1 MDALLGFDAVRS
13 TYGVSGVGVTIGV
26 ISDGIFGLGDAV
38 TSGDLPATTLN
49 RDGGGTLVSTSGGVI
64 AISFRADGDLEGGLG
79 GGTGAE
85 GTAILEIVHDIA
97 PGAQLRFAN
106 FQTELEFMAAVD
118 FLAANSDVVI
128 DDIGFFTGHYDQT
141 SPVSTN
147 TADELNK
154 PGNPIRGYYTSVGNQ
169 ALLHYE
175 GGFIPSVCGSDT
187 CQVFSETADTTD
199 ALGIGAQIANPVI
212 VPDGGTVVVF
222 LSWADVF
229 GTTTSDYDLFLFQND
244 NGQLVAVGGDDNT
257 ITGEPT
263 EFLVFT
269 NNTGVSR
276 FYDIFVVNF
285 QGASAPHNL
294 EIFTRGGASFS
305 NGTRL
310 NFNTT
315 RSSVPDQSDSGGGV
329 VSAGAIDA
337 ADPGIDDAED
347 FSSRG
352 PTNNGALKPDVAAI
366 DGVSVTGSGGFPST
380 FFGTSAAA
388 PHVAGLAG
396 LLLEIAPSLISG
408 EPGDNPAADRDA
420 LRNGILNGA
429 VDLGPGGPDNTF
441 GFGRVN
447 GLGAAALLAP
457 PNFIVTNGTD
467 ADDGIC
473 ALDCSLREAINAAN
487 ANPGMD
493 TVSFNIPG
501 AGPHTIRPTST
512 LPIITDPVTI
522 DGYTQPGAAPASST
536 PATLK
541 IELDGSLAGTSTS
554 GLHITAGNSTVRGLA
569 VNRFGSNGIL
579 LETNGSNT
587 IEGNYIGT
595 DVTGTVALGNGFNG
609 IAIVA
614 GAQSNTVGGTTTGAR
629 NVISGNGDLGIII
642 VDPGTSQNLV
652 QGNYIGTDVTATA
665 ALGNGGFG
673 ISILDGALSNT
684 VGGTS
689 AGARNII
696 SGNGDGMEIAEPGT
710 SQNLVQGNYIGTD
723 VTGTVALGN
732 GFNGIV
738 IGAGAQSNTVG
749 GTTAGARNVISGNG
763 DLGIEILDPGTSQNL
778 VQGNYI
784 ATTSARGRTVPVLLG
799 MARLAWS

>member
-1 MDALLGFDAVRS
+1 MGFDAVRS
-13 TYGVSGVGVTIGV
+13 TYGVSGVGVTIDV

-154 PGNPIRGYYTSVGNQ
+154 PGNPIKGYYTSVGNQ

-222 LSWADVF
+222 LSWDDVF

-257 ITGEPT
+257 ITGEPA

-380 FFGTSAAA
+380 FFGTSA
-388 PHVAGLAG
+388 
-396 LLLEIAPSLISG
+396 
-408 EPGDNPAADRDA
+408 
-420 LRNGILNGA
+420 
-429 VDLGPGGPDNTF
+429 
-441 GFGRVN
+441 
-447 GLGAAALLAP
+447 
-457 PNFIVTNGTD
+457 
-467 ADDGIC
+467 
-473 ALDCSLREAINAAN
+473 
-487 ANPGMD
+487 
-493 TVSFNIPG
+493 
-501 AGPHTIRPTST
+501 
-512 LPIITDPVTI
+512 
-522 DGYTQPGAAPASST
+522 
-536 PATLK
+536 
-541 IELDGSLAGTSTS
+541 
-554 GLHITAGNSTVRGLA
+554 
-569 VNRFGSNGIL
+569 
-579 LETNGSNT
+579 
-587 IEGNYIGT
+587 
-595 DVTGTVALGNGFNG
+595 
-609 IAIVA
+609 
-614 GAQSNTVGGTTTGAR
+614 
-629 NVISGNGDLGIII
+629 
-642 VDPGTSQNLV
+642 
-652 QGNYIGTDVTATA
+652 
-665 ALGNGGFG
+665 
-673 ISILDGALSNT
+673 
-684 VGGTS
+684 
-689 AGARNII
+689 
-696 SGNGDGMEIAEPGT
+696 
-710 SQNLVQGNYIGTD
+710 
-723 VTGTVALGN
+723 
-732 GFNGIV
+732 
-738 IGAGAQSNTVG
+738 
-749 GTTAGARNVISGNG
+749 GARNVISGNG

-784 ATTSARGRTVPVLLG
+784 GTRVDGTGALGNGSIGVVINSASGNTIGRRRPAHRRLRQPPLQRCRQLPRQRHRQPSRQRRRWRHQPPLLLRYLPQPRLQRGLRSLRRRGRCRR
-799 MARLAWS
+799 RLEAPLEKGFSFR